1 MLKFAILTLCYGILA
16 AAATWT
22 VTPSW
27 RAALWGGVVGA
38 AAYVKGKLEEPPGSP
53 GKDQ

>member
-27 RAALWGGVVGA
+27 RAALWGGIVGA
-38 AAYVKGKLEEPPGSP
+38 AAYVKGKLEEPPGQ
-53 GKDQ
+53 GKEN